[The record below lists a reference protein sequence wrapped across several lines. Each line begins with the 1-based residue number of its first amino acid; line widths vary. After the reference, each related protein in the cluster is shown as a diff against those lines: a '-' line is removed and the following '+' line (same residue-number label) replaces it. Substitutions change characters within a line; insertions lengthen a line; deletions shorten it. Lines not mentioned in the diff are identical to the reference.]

1 MKMMGFPLIEV
12 SKIHYANGYDN
23 DAKAQEAFN
32 RVSNELGAAAWADAF
47 SAPSFD
53 DYAEAIDAIDD
64 EPFVSYDAEW
74 DFNNV
79 ASRHHY

>member
-1 MKMMGFPLIEV
+1 MQFMEFNLIEV
-12 SKIHYANGYDN
+12 SKIHYANGYDK

-32 RVSNELGAAAWADAF
+32 RVCNELGAAAWADAF

-53 DYAEAIDAIDD
+53 DYADAVDAIDD
-64 EPFVSYDAEW
+64 EPFVNYDAEW
-74 DFNNV
+74 DPNNV